1 MVDIRIKAFSI
12 PAELFDALMA
22 LSFDAS
28 LTSDRRGEAWLPAE
42 PWARESGAPF
52 RSG

>member
-12 PAELFDALMA
+12 PAEL
-22 LSFDAS
+22 
-28 LTSDRRGEAWLPAE
+28 E